1 MLVLTKKIIGMNKV
15 LAFADEYGSNS
26 FDFSKEGTHFVIAAV
41 IIPSENKEIIEE
53 QINQIKKK
61 HNFQLGEI
69 KSSKIGPDV
78 TRRRKVLKDLV
89 ELNFS
94 VYAVSIDKKQ
104 LEGEGFKYKKS
115 FYKFLNGL
123 IYQELFKTYPNL
135 SLEVDEHG
143 SNRFMLEFKKYVEKN
158 HKPNLFTGSEFNIVN
173 STKSVLIQVAD
184 LIAGTLGHCFDEN
197 KTDLDASEFLDI
209 LKPKLSGINHFPRRR
224 NDTIN
229 QELIENGEYDETIMN
244 LAKNRAYVYLDEKK
258 AIKQEDF
265 DQINFVRLLLLYLN
279 TFGKNGYLSTY
290 EILKHLQVGRKDE
303 IDSEYLRSKV
313 IGKLRDK
320 GLLIASSS
328 QRKKGGYK
336 FPTNE
341 KDLLDFINHGNN
353 LVIPILSRIKRCRES
368 VKLATQNNLDIL
380 DSPKFKEIKNILD
393 NQ

>member
-1 MLVLTKKIIGMNKV
+1 MSRI

-26 FDFSKEGTHFVIAAV
+26 FDFTKEGTHFVVAAV
-41 IIPSENKEIIEE
+41 ILPAEEKDAIEE
-53 QINQIKKK
+53 KINQIKKK

-69 KSSKIGPDV
+69 KSSKIGSDV
-78 TRRRKVLKDLV
+78 TRRRKVLEDIV
-89 ELNFS
+89 ELDFS
-94 VYAVSIDKKQ
+94 VYAVSINKKE
-104 LEGEGFKYKKS
+104 LEGEGFKYKKL

-123 IYQELFKTYPNL
+123 IYQELFKTFPNL

-143 SNRFMLEFKKYVEKN
+143 SNKFMIEFKKYVEKN
-158 HKPNLFTGSEFNIVN
+158 HKPDLFTGSEFNVAN

-197 KTDLDASEFLDI
+197 KNDLDKTEFLGI
-209 LKPKLSGINHFPRRR
+209 LKPKLSGINHFPRKRE
-224 NDTIN
+224 DIIN
-229 QELIENGEYDETIMN
+229 QELIESGEYDEIIMN
-244 LAKNRAYVYLDEKK
+244 LAKNRAYIYLDEKK
-258 AIKQEDF
+258 AVKQEDF

-279 TFGKNGYLSTY
+279 TFGKNGYLSTS
-290 EILKHLQVGRKDE
+290 EILKHLQVGRKEE

-341 KDLLDFINHGNN
+341 SDLLDFISHGNS
-353 LVIPILSRIKRCRES
+353 LIIPILSRIKRCRES
-368 VKLATQNNLDIL
+368 VKLATQNKLDL
-380 DSPKFKEIKNILD
+380 LNSPKFKEIKKILD

>member
-1 MLVLTKKIIGMNKV
+1 MNRI

-26 FDFSKEGTHFVIAAV
+26 FDFTKEGTHFVIAAV
-41 IIPSENKEIIEE
+41 IVSDEERGTIEGK
-53 QINQIKKK
+53 INQIKKK

-69 KSSKIGPDV
+69 KSSKIGSDV
-78 TRRRKVLKDLV
+78 ARRRKVLKDIV
-89 ELNFS
+89 ELDFS
-94 VYAVSIDKKQ
+94 VYAVSINKKE

-123 IYQELFKTYPNL
+123 IYQELFKTFPNL

-143 SNRFMLEFKKYVEKN
+143 SNKFMLEFKKYVEKN
-158 HKPNLFTGSEFNIVN
+158 HKPDLFTGSEFNVAN

-197 KTDLDASEFLDI
+197 KNDLDASEFLDI
-209 LKPKLSGINHFPRRR
+209 LKPRLSGINHFPRKRE
-224 NDTIN
+224 DLIN
-229 QELIENGEYDETIMN
+229 QELIESGEYDEIIMN
-244 LAKNRAYVYLDEKK
+244 LAKNRAYIYLDEKK
-258 AIKQEDF
+258 AVKQEDF

-279 TFGKNGYLSTY
+279 TFGKNGYLSTA
-290 EILKHLQVGRKDE
+290 EILKHLQVGRKEE

-336 FPTNE
+336 FPTNN
-341 KDLLDFINHGNN
+341 KDLLDFISHGNS
-353 LVIPILSRIKRCRES
+353 LIIPILSRIKRCRES
-368 VKLATQNNLDIL
+368 VKLATQNKLDLL
-380 DSPKFKEIKNILD
+380 DSPKFKEIKKILD